1 MYDVVVVVA
10 ICCSPLIILV
20 ALFVN
25 CRIVDCKDDD
35 DDAAGVYDIPPSLSR
50 IDMTF
55 SPSFVVVV
63 SRVAIS
69 LGNNETPAATMNATH
84 AVLKMSDTS
93 TDMKDDIHQAAAV
106 RPVDGLR

>member
-1 MYDVVVVVA
+1 VFDVVVIA

-35 DDAAGVYDIPPSLSR
+35 DDDAGVYDIPPSLAC

-55 SPSFVVVV
+55 SPS
-63 SRVAIS
+63 S
-69 LGNNETPAATMNATH
+69 LY
-84 AVLKMSDTS
+84 
-93 TDMKDDIHQAAAV
+93 AAAV
-106 RPVDGLR
+106 VP